1 MVCVICGKE
10 IKPGEP
16 VTLWVWKLA
25 HQACVDEKK
34 KQESA

>member
-1 MVCVICGKE
+1 MICVICGKE

-25 HQACVDEKK
+25 HQACVEKK
-34 KQESA
+34 KSENG